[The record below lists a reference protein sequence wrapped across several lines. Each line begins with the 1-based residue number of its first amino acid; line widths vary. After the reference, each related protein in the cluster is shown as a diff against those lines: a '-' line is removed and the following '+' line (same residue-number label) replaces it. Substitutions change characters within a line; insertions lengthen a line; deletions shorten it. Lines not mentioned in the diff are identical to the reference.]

1 MIGKIETVELRD
13 VWPHEAHDL
22 TPWLRDNIDLL
33 SDTIS
38 LNISNP
44 EIEQSASSF
53 KVDIV
58 AEDDSGNSVI
68 IENQLEKSNHSH
80 LGQLIT
86 YLVAIG
92 AKTAIW
98 IVGEARP
105 EHIES
110 IIWLNQSSSADFY
123 LLKLKTVKIGDSL
136 PAPLFD
142 LIVGPSEEGKEVG
155 KTKKERSD
163 RLQSIEKFWT
173 QLLILAKPKSNL
185 FTNVSPNSRSYVGTR
200 INKNLGFNYRVKKD
214 EATVELYIYCKENE
228 EENIKIFKQLEN
240 NKGSIEEAF
249 GESLVW
255 DSKEEYMA
263 CSINKIIKGGY
274 GNSESEW
281 SEIHEAMVDAMIRFE
296 KALKPHIDNLKI

>member
-1 MIGKIETVELRD
+1 MIGKIEAVELRE

-58 AEDDSGNSVI
+58 AEDDSGNPVI

-110 IIWLNQSSSADFY
+110 IIWLNQSFSEDFY

-173 QLLILAKPKSNL
+173 QLLILAKPKSSL
-185 FTNVSPNSRSYVGTR
+185 LANVSPNSRSYVGTR

-214 EATVELYIYCKENE
+214 EAMVELYIYCKENE
-228 EENIKIFKQLEN
+228 EENIKIFKRLEN
-240 NKGSIEEAF
+240 DKGPIEEAF

-255 DSKEEYMA
+255 DSKEGYMA

-281 SEIHEAMVDAMIRFE
+281 PEIHEAMVDAMIRFE

>member
-13 VWPHEAHDL
+13 VWPHEANDL
-22 TPWLRDNIDLL
+22 TPWLRDNIDLI

-58 AEDDSGNSVI
+58 GEDDSGNRVI

-110 IIWLNQSSSADFY
+110 IIWLNQSFSEDFY

-142 LIVGPSEEGKEVG
+142 LIVGPTEEGKEVG
-155 KTKKERSD
+155 KTKKEWSD
-163 RLQSIEKFWT
+163 RHIILNKF
-173 QLLILAKPKSNL
+173 
-185 FTNVSPNSRSYVGTR
+185 
-200 INKNLGFNYRVKKD
+200 
-214 EATVELYIYCKENE
+214 LY
-228 EENIKIFKQLEN
+228 
-240 NKGSIEEAF
+240 
-249 GESLVW
+249 
-255 DSKEEYMA
+255 
-263 CSINKIIKGGY
+263 
-274 GNSESEW
+274 
-281 SEIHEAMVDAMIRFE
+281 
-296 KALKPHIDNLKI
+296 